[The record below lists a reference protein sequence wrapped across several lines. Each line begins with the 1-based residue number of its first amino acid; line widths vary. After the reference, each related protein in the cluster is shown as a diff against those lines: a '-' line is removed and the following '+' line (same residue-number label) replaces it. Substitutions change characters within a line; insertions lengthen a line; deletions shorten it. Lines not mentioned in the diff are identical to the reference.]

1 MTGSA
6 ERQHSEEIEN
16 AIERSDS
23 VGALEHLAG
32 IGQSAEERYAFWMTY
47 RGFPA
52 DQAIDAGVAEL
63 KQRIRESTTHKT
75 SP

>member
-6 ERQHSEEIEN
+6 QRGHDGEIES
-16 AIERSDS
+16 AIERSGS
-23 VGALEHLAG
+23 IGALEHLAG

-47 RGFPA
+47 RSFPA
-52 DQAIDAGVAEL
+52 DQSIDAGVAEL
-63 KQRIRESTTHKT
+63 KRRIGESTTHKT